1 MFLGQVWS
9 ATYEMIKRHSEI
21 EPVITELCVTDD
33 DFNMLS
39 LTLHER
45 NLILG
50 GDTVPDKESIIS
62 KITAVHEVTLILQR
76 NFLNLLA
83 DFRKVFDY
91 TCWRL
96 ILLTKKL

>member
-21 EPVITELCVTDD
+21 EPVITQLCATDV

-62 KITAVHEVTLILQR
+62 KITAVHDAAQ
-76 NFLNLLA
+76 
-83 DFRKVFDY
+83 FDEFVG
-91 TCWRL
+91 
-96 ILLTKKL
+96 

>member
-1 MFLGQVWS
+1 
-9 ATYEMIKRHSEI
+9 MIKRHSEI
-21 EPVITELCVTDD
+21 EPVITQLCATDD

-62 KITAVHEVTLILQR
+62 KI
-76 NFLNLLA
+76 NLLA
-83 DFRKVFDY
+83 DVRKVFDY
-91 TCWRL
+91 TFWRL